1 MTCLQM
7 ILARQR
13 GRAWTVVRQTRES
26 QMGESNLDNQQ
37 YPPIRKSRHTKAE
50 AWIGHAARKEGLGG
64 DNDLLRRN
72 WVSQATG
79 HAISRYQVRP
89 AFVCLAVSPVLHMQP
104 GCPGKTSA

>member
-13 GRAWTVVRQTRES
+13 GRAWTVVRQPRES

-50 AWIGHAARKEGLGG
+50 CAVLMRF
-64 DNDLLRRN
+64 
-72 WVSQATG
+72 V
-79 HAISRYQVRP
+79 ISRK
-89 AFVCLAVSPVLHMQP
+89 LAVTVDADNST
-104 GCPGKTSA
+104 GISY